1 VLDVPHIDARVTLCL
16 HSPFT
21 IGPWS
26 HSLTHAPTPRASLA
40 SARNTLLVYSPPQL
54 PAARCP
60 LPTQSPNTSS
70 HRDMTAFSDVVGSA
84 TSPNKLINLLR
95 GHVSSLLLR
104 LPRHPSSMIHP
115 LPAQHVARL
124 HLPPLLTAPPPD
136 GQTRLCSPHACSTK
150 LPILSS
156 PMTMLLFPLFG
167 TAPTTATCDCVNTSP
182 RGCRRSI
189 APHM

>member
-1 VLDVPHIDARVTLCL
+1 MLELHSAYSL
-16 HSPFT
+16 HSPLDPVAT
-21 IGPWS
+21 RSPTHPLPGPRS
-26 HSLTHAPTPRASLA
+26 PQLESLA
-40 SARNTLLVYSPPQL
+40 TPCSYTALHSH
-54 PAARCP
+54 P
-60 LPTQSPNTSS
+60 LPTAQSLNTSS

-95 GHVSSLLLR
+95 GHVSSLLLH
-104 LPRHPSSMIHP
+104 LPPHPPSMIHP

-124 HLPPLLTAPPPD
+124 HLPPPLTTPPPD

-156 PMTMLLFPLFG
+156 PMTMLLSPLFG